1 LENKKEKHKFDALHE
16 FWHFDPKKW
25 KDRDDDN
32 EYLCDIIEEDVLRE
46 VVQAHLAEG
55 TSNCISYLFGKKG

>member
-46 VVQAHLAEG
+46 VVQAHLAEDK
-55 TSNCISYLFGKKG
+55 SNCISYLFGKKG